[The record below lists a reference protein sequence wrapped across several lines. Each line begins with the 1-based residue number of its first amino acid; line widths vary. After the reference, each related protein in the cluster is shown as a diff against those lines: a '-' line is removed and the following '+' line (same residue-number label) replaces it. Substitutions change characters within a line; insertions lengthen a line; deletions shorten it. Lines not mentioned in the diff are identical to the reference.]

1 MLKGW
6 GAYSWIHCLPLT
18 LADDSTEFAD
28 KLVQTSCSLEDI
40 QDLLIWASQLWE
52 KCLLLRVHL
61 VNNLSNY
68 SLAQRHLNHILIL
81 EIASS

>member
-6 GAYSWIHCLPLT
+6 GAHSWIHCLPLT

-40 QDLLIWASQLWE
+40 QDLLLWAGQLWE
-52 KCLLLRVHL
+52 KRLLLR

-68 SLAQRHLNHILIL
+68 SLAQKAFKSYIDLGN
-81 EIASS
+81 S